1 VTATAGAVLLIYGIT
16 QAGNPGAEPAGIA
29 TPLAGAVV
37 LLTAFALIERRSRT
51 PLLPPRL
58 LRHRP
63 LVATD
68 TAALTVLAAP
78 FGVSFVVTLYLQDVL
93 HRSPWQTALTLVP
106 GSVLSALIGRYAAPR
121 ALNRF
126 GLRPVYAM
134 ALLVVSA
141 GNALLIALDAPR
153 ATWLVVTATLVSL
166 GLGMGLAYPAATVGG
181 VQQVDPADHGTAAGL
196 NNTALQ
202 VGGGLGLAAVATA
215 VTAGLHGGIAGAVPP
230 ATSLHAV
237 RLGALMA
244 TFLPLAGAAIAALG
258 LRTPRTPDLS
268 RRGSG

>member
-1 VTATAGAVLLIYGIT
+1 VTIALSIAGS
-16 QAGNPGAEPAGIA
+16 
-29 TPLAGAVV
+29 VV
-37 LLTAFALIERRSRT
+37 LLVAFALIERRTRN

-58 LRHRP
+58 LRLRS

-93 HRSPWQTALTLVP
+93 HRSPMQTALTLIP

-121 ALNRF
+121 ALDRF
-126 GLRPVYAM
+126 GLRPVYVAGM
-134 ALLVVSA
+134 LIVAA
-141 GNALLIALDAPR
+141 GNSLLLGVDAR
-153 ATWLVVTATLVSL
+153 QATWVVVTATLISF

-181 VQQVDPADHGTAAGL
+181 VQQVESDDHGTAAGL

-202 VGGGLGLAAVATA
+202 IGGALGLAAVAAA
-215 VTAGLHGGIAGAVPP
+215 VTAGLHGDAVGDVP
-230 ATSLHAV
+230 APTALHAI

-244 TFLPLAGAAIAALG
+244 TLLPLAGAVIAAIG
-258 LRTPRTPDLS
+258 LRVPQTSKD
-268 RRGSG
+268 RRGLAR